1 MNNVNNQNKRSYSD
15 LALGNVTITWSIFT
29 LHCKVSH
36 PYFSLNFFNFSINS
50 ALKHIYQNFH
60 EVVIMSK
67 YSIIF
72 RAQTKCRHTGICFSK
87 KEKPQKFYVRFSQK
101 QLHRVYTLST
111 YFFSI
116 RVLFKKATMQ
126 V

>member
-72 RAQTKCRHTGICFSK
+72 RAQTKCRHICFSK
-87 KEKPQKFYVRFSQK
+87 KKNPEV
-101 QLHRVYTLST
+101 LYT
-111 YFFSI
+111 FFSKTTSPCKYTEYI
-116 RVLFKKATMQ
+116 FLFYSRAI
-126 V
+126 

>member
-1 MNNVNNQNKRSYSD
+1 MNNVNNQNERSYSD

-87 KEKPQKFYVRFSQK
+87 KKKTQKFYVRFSQK